1 MCKIGLIEDYL
12 ELSETSLINP
22 INAVSARSTEI
33 SHNSFCARVAR
44 SAEISHNSFYAR
56 VARSTE
62 ISHNSLYDRVEDWH
76 LFMYAVCFVVQVF
89 F

>member
-33 SHNSFCARVAR
+33 SHNSIC
-44 SAEISHNSFYAR
+44 AR

-62 ISHNSLYDRVEDWH
+62 ISHNSFYDRVEDWH